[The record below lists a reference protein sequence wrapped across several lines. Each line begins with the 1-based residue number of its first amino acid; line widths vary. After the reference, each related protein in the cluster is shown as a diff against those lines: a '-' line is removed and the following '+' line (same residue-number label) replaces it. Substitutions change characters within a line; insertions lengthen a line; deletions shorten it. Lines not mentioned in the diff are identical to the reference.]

1 MAQAVE
7 PQAFQEGIGKESEI
21 VQNTLFNFS
30 INRKEVPSFVS
41 PMLNILL
48 DILSLTCNAWF
59 SFSSGALQFLRM

>member
-30 INRKEVPSFVS
+30 NNSKRSALIRFTYA
-41 PMLNILL
+41 ILL